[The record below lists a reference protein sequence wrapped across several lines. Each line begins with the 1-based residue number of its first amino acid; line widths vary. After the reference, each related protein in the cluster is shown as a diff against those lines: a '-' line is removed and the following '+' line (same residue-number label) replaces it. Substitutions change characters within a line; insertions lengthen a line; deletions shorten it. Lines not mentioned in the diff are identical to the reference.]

1 MSLIAPQ
8 YMSLNAIKQEETTG
22 CGIASV
28 ANILNLSYQTV
39 KTQANRLGI
48 FADDNTLYSDPTY
61 VRTLLGH
68 YAVKTHDQE
77 LLFTD
82 WQSLPDLAL
91 LAIKYYEQDEKA
103 FWHWVVFKRLNGQAY
118 VLDSSQSL
126 TQHLRQDF
134 ETIEPRWFIPVYQ
147 GRD

>member
-1 MSLIAPQ
+1 MSLIKPRL
-8 YMSLNAIKQEETTG
+8 MSLKAIRQEETTG

-28 ANILNLSYQTV
+28 ANILGLSYQTV

-48 FADDNTLYSDPTY
+48 YAGDHALYSDTAY

-77 LLFTD
+77 LPFSD
-82 WQSLPDLAL
+82 WKSLPNLAL
-91 LAIKYYEQDEKA
+91 LAIKYYEEAGQA
-103 FWHWVVFKRLNGQAY
+103 FWHWVVFKRINGQDY

-126 TQHLRQDF
+126 TQHLIQDF
-134 ETIEPRWFIPVYQ
+134 DQMQPKWFIPVNQEVY
-147 GRD
+147 